1 MGGNNLY
8 PLFLKLDKIQTLIVG
23 GGNIGLEKVN
33 FILKQSPDAKIR
45 IVSESF
51 HPEIISRA
59 LRNKN
64 LQIVERRF
72 VPQDLN
78 GIKVLIVAT
87 NINLL
92 NIEIYQLAQA
102 KNILTNV
109 VDNPELCDF
118 YTAAVMKKGA
128 VKIAVSSNGA
138 SPTLAKRLRDILEE
152 VIPDEVE
159 DTAEMLNEIRGLL
172 KGDLQGKIKTL
183 NSLTTV
189 LSSEFSC
196 NEELISNSL
205 FDRIN
210 LN

>member
-1 MGGNNLY
+1 MGANQLY

-23 GGNIGLEKVN
+23 GGNVGLEKVN
-33 FILKQSPDAKIR
+33 FILKQSPNAKIR
-45 IVSESF
+45 IVSETF
-51 HPEIISRA
+51 HPEIILKA
-59 LRNKN
+59 LNNKN
-64 LQIVERRF
+64 IQIVERSF

-87 NINLL
+87 NKNQL
-92 NIEIYQLAQA
+92 NIEVYQLAQK

-109 VDNPELCDF
+109 VDNPNLCDF
-118 YTAAVMKKGA
+118 YTAAVMQKGP

-159 DTAEMLNEIRGLL
+159 DTAELLKKVRSLL

-183 NSLTTV
+183 NLLTTV
-189 LSSEFSC
+189 LTTSNKPKEK
-196 NEELISNSL
+196 LIGKG
-205 FDRIN
+205 FDKQIN